1 MKVLHLS
8 TSDIDNGGAR
18 AAFRLSQGL
27 QSIGCSSQML
37 VRAKFSGDRTVT
49 AEKSLLTKLSPPIS
63 GLPLRLYPKHK
74 SDMFSSQWFPDVL
87 ASRVNQIKP
96 DVINLHWVC
105 NGYLRVETLPQFR
118 KPLVWTLH
126 DMWPFTGGC
135 VYTQECENYKV
146 SCGSCPQLGSDR
158 PNDLSSWVLRRKIK
172 AWQNLNLTLV
182 ATSSWMADCAKSSS
196 IFQNTR
202 VETIPLGL
210 DTEIYKPID
219 RSIARQLL
227 NLPQDKQLILFGAV
241 NPTSDPRKGFQLL
254 QPALQKIARNGWQ
267 DRVELVVFGASKPEK
282 EIDLGFKTHYLG
294 YFKDDLSLSL
304 VYSAADVTIV
314 PSIQEAF
321 GQTASESMACGTPVV
336 AFSNTGLRS
345 IIDHQQN
352 GYLVTPF
359 EINDLAQGII
369 WVLEDQ
375 ERHQKLQDH
384 ARAKSLRE
392 FANEVQARRYLSLYE
407 DIADLNS

>member
-18 AAFRLSQGL
+18 AAYRLSQGL

-37 VRAKFSGDRTVT
+37 VRAKFSSDRNVT
-49 AEKSLLTKLSPPIS
+49 AEKSLLTKLGPPIS

-74 SDMFSSQWFPDVL
+74 SDMFSPQWFPDVL
-87 ASRVNQIKP
+87 ASRVAQIKP
-96 DVINLHWVC
+96 DIINLHWVC
-105 NGYLRVETLPQFR
+105 NGYLRIETLPKFQ

-135 VYTQECENYKV
+135 VYTQECENYKN

-158 PNDLSSWVLRRKIK
+158 PNDLSHWVWQRKIK
-172 AWQNLNLTLV
+172 AWQNLNLTIV

-210 DTEIYKPID
+210 DTEIYRPID
-219 RSIARQLL
+219 RAIARQLL
-227 NLPQDKQLILFGAV
+227 NLPQDRQLILFGAL

-254 QPALQKIARNGWQ
+254 QPALQQMAHHGWG
-267 DRVELVVFGASKPEK
+267 DRVELVVFGASKPEQ
-282 EIDLGFKTHYLG
+282 EADLGFKTHYLG

-352 GYLVTPF
+352 GYLVTTF
-359 EINDLAQGII
+359 EIDDLAQGII

-375 ERHQKLQDH
+375 ERHQKLQDQ
-384 ARAKSLRE
+384 ARSKSLRE
-392 FANEVQARRYLSLYE
+392 FANAVQASRYLSLYE
-407 DIADLNS
+407 DIADLNN

>member
-1 MKVLHLS
+1 
-8 TSDIDNGGAR
+8 
-18 AAFRLSQGL
+18 
-27 QSIGCSSQML
+27 
-37 VRAKFSGDRTVT
+37 
-49 AEKSLLTKLSPPIS
+49 
-63 GLPLRLYPKHK
+63 
-74 SDMFSSQWFPDVL
+74 
-87 ASRVNQIKP
+87 
-96 DVINLHWVC
+96 
-105 NGYLRVETLPQFR
+105 
-118 KPLVWTLH
+118 
-126 DMWPFTGGC
+126 MWPFTGGC
-135 VYTQECENYKV
+135 VYTQECEKYKL

-158 PNDLSSWVLRRKIK
+158 PNDLSNWVLKRKVK
-172 AWQNLNLTLV
+172 AWQNLNLTIV

-219 RSIARQLL
+219 KSIARQLL

-241 NPTSDPRKGFQLL
+241 NPTSDPRKGFHLL
-254 QPALQKIARNGWQ
+254 QPALQQIAQNGWG

-336 AFSNTGLRS
+336 AFSNTGVRD
-345 IIDHQQN
+345 IVDHQQN

-359 EINDLAQGII
+359 EIDDLTQGII
-369 WVLEDQ
+369 WVLEDK

-384 ARAKSLRE
+384 SRDKSLRE

-407 DIADLNS
+407 DIAGLNS

>member
-18 AAFRLSQGL
+18 AAYRLSQGL

-37 VRAKFSGDRTVT
+37 VRAKFSSDRTVT
-49 AEKSLLTKLSPPIS
+49 ADKSLLTKLGPPMS
-63 GLPLRLYPKHK
+63 GLLLRLYPKHK
-74 SDMFSSQWFPDVL
+74 YDTFSPQWFPDVL
-87 ASRVNQIKP
+87 ASRVAQIKP
-96 DVINLHWVC
+96 DIINLHWVC
-105 NGYLRVETLPQFR
+105 NGYLQIETLPKFR

-135 VYTQECENYKV
+135 VYTQECEKYKV

-158 PNDLSSWVLRRKIK
+158 PNDLSNWVLQRKIK
-172 AWQNLNLTLV
+172 AWQNLNLTIV

-210 DTEIYKPID
+210 DTETYKPID
-219 RSIARQLL
+219 KSIARQLL

-241 NPTSDPRKGFQLL
+241 NPTSDPRKGFHLL
-254 QPALQKIARNGWQ
+254 QPALQQIAQHGWG

-336 AFSNTGLRS
+336 AFSNTGVRD
-345 IIDHQQN
+345 IVDHQQN

-359 EINDLAQGII
+359 EITDLAQGII
-369 WVLEDQ
+369 WVLEDKD
-375 ERHQKLQDH
+375 RHQKLQAH

-392 FANEVQARRYLSLYE
+392 FANEVQANRYLSLYE
-407 DIADLNS
+407 DIAGLNS